1 MNLIPLLIL
10 ILLIIFIST
19 LLRSAFGFGN
29 ALIAM
34 PLLVLL
40 LDLKTATPLVA
51 LVGIVTALVMLLR
64 EWRQLEIREVLSLL
78 LASLAGIPVGLYLL
92 VSLPENIIKGI
103 LGLVLILFGVFNLTG
118 FTLPKRKGKW
128 LALPFG
134 FFSGILGG
142 AYNANGPPIVIYGL
156 LKGWNKEKFRATLQ
170 GYFFVTGLVVAAG
183 HGFSSL
189 WSRQVLIYFLASLPV
204 VILGVLAGERLAD
217 RFTEEQFNRALNLI
231 LITLGLMMFF

>member
-10 ILLIIFIST
+10 ILLVIFIST

-34 PLLVLL
+34 PLLILL

-118 FTLPKRKGKW
+118 ITLPKLKGKW

-156 LKGWNKEKFRATLQ
+156 LRAWNKKKFRVTLQ
-170 GYFFVTGLVVAAG
+170 GYFLLTGAVVSAG
-183 HGFSSL
+183 HGLSGL
-189 WSRQVLIYFLASLPV
+189 WSRQVLIYFLISLPV
-204 VILGVLAGERLAD
+204 VVLGVLAGGRLAK
-217 RFTEEQFNRALNLI
+217 RFSEEQFNRALNLI
-231 LITLGLMMFF
+231 LVTLGLAMFF

>member
-10 ILLIIFIST
+10 ILLVIFIST

-29 ALIAM
+29 ALISM

-51 LVGIVTALVMLLR
+51 LVGIVTVLVMLLR

-103 LGLVLILFGVFNLTG
+103 LGLVLILFGVFNFTG
-118 FTLPKRKGKW
+118 ITLPKLKGKW

-134 FFSGILGG
+134 FFSGVLGG

-170 GYFFVTGLVVAAG
+170 GYFLATGLVVAAG
-183 HGFSSL
+183 HGLAGL
-189 WSRQVLIYFLASLPV
+189 WSRQVLIYFMASLPV
-204 VILGVLAGERLAD
+204 VILGVMAGERLAK
-217 RFTEEQFNRALNLI
+217 RFSEEQFNRALNLI
-231 LITLGLMMFF
+231 LVTLGLVMFF

>member
-1 MNLIPLLIL
+1 MNLIPLLTL
-10 ILLIIFIST
+10 ILLVIFIST

-118 FTLPKRKGKW
+118 ITLPKPKRKW

-142 AYNANGPPIVIYGL
+142 AYNANGPPIVIYAL

-183 HGFSSL
+183 HGLSGL
-189 WSRQVLIYFLASLPV
+189 WSRQVLIFFLASTPV
-204 VILGVLAGERLAD
+204 VILGVLAGEKITSRVSGD
-217 RFTEEQFNRALNLI
+217 RFNQILYIFLI
-231 LITLGLMMFF
+231 LLGFLMFI

>member
-10 ILLIIFIST
+10 ILLVIFIST

-34 PLLVLL
+34 PLLILL

-64 EWRQLEIREVLSLL
+64 EWRQLEIREIFSLL

-103 LGLVLILFGVFNLTG
+103 LGLALILFGVFNLTG
-118 FTLPKRKGKW
+118 ITLPKLKGKW

-142 AYNANGPPIVIYGL
+142 AYNTNGPPIVIYGL
-156 LKGWNKEKFRATLQ
+156 LRAWNKKKFRVTLQ
-170 GYFFVTGLVVAAG
+170 GYFLLTGAVVSAG
-183 HGFSSL
+183 HGLSGL
-189 WSRQVLIYFLASLPV
+189 WSRQVLIYFLISFPV
-204 VILGVLAGERLAD
+204 VVLGVLAGERLAK
-217 RFTEEQFNRALNLI
+217 RFSEEQFNRALNLI
-231 LITLGLMMFF
+231 LITLGLVMFF

>member
-1 MNLIPLLIL
+1 MNLILLLIL
-10 ILLIIFIST
+10 ILLVIFIST

-29 ALIAM
+29 ALLAM
-34 PLLVLL
+34 PLLIFL

-118 FTLPKRKGKW
+118 ITLPKLKRKW

-183 HGFSSL
+183 HGISGL
-189 WSRQVLIYFLASLPV
+189 WSRQVLIYFLASTPV
-204 VILGVLAGERLAD
+204 VILGVMAGEKTTSRVSGD
-217 RFTEEQFNRALNLI
+217 RFNQILYIFLI
-231 LITLGLMMFF
+231 LLGFLMFI